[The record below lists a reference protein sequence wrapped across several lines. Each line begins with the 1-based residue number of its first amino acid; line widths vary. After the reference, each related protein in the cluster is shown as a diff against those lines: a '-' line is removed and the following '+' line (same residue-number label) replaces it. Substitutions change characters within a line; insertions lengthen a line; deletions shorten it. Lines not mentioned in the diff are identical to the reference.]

1 MQCAFAL
8 TKKSASSPDTS
19 RDANVGKVQK
29 GFIMGKGRFWGCSDG
44 RLLAQGSWRWASYR
58 ENQCDCLRGAMV

>member
-1 MQCAFAL
+1 MQCAFSL

-29 GFIMGKGRFWGCSDG
+29 GFIMGKGGLWGYSHG
-44 RLLAQGSWRWASYR
+44 RLLAQGS
-58 ENQCDCLRGAMV
+58 